1 MRCQPINTTN
11 MWGECG
17 ASVGRV
23 WGECGASVEQMSAV
37 CSVVVDIEDISII
50 KRIKVY
56 TLDLSF
62 SVYHSFVLL
71 NVLRYMLYI

>member
-1 MRCQPINTTN
+1 

-37 CSVVVDIEDISII
+37 CSVVVNIQDISII
-50 KRIKVY
+50 KRIKVC
-56 TLDLSF
+56 TLDLTVF
-62 SVYHSFVLL
+62 CVTLISVSGAVRCPTIR
-71 NVLRYMLYI
+71 LRQR